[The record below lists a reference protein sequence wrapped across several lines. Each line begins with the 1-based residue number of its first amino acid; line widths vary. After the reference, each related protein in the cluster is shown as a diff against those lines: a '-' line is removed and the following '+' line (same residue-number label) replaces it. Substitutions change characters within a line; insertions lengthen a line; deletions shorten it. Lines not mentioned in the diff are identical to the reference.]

1 MVAVDP
7 ERLVV
12 WRRLVVAHAAIE
24 RMLSRALL
32 AERDLPL
39 AWFEVLAAL
48 QAVRGRLR
56 VMELAEV
63 VMVNPSSLSR
73 QLDRI
78 EEAGLIRRERSGVDE
93 DARAV
98 TVVLTPEGRACWRA
112 ASVTYKRVVRK
123 AFTRHL
129 TDTDVTALSRVFTKV
144 LEAE

>member
-7 ERLVV
+7 ERLAV

-24 RMLSRALL
+24 RMLTRALQT
-32 AERDLPL
+32 EREMPL

-48 QAVRGRLR
+48 QVADGRLR
-56 VMELAEV
+56 VMELAET

-78 EEAGLIRRERSGVDE
+78 EEAGLIRRERSVGDE

-98 TVVLTPEGRACWRA
+98 AVVLTREGRARWRA
-112 ASVTYKRVVRK
+112 ANTTYQRIVRK

-144 LEAE
+144 LESE